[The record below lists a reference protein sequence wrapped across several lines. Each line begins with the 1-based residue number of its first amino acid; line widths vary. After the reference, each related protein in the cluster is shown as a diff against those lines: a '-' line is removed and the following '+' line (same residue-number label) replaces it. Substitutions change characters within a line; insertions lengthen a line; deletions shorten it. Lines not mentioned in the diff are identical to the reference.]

1 MWLFLGLPPDG
12 QLLVEGT
19 PLGSSLG
26 RAQGEVLGEEAR
38 LMPCLYGFLRIRTLR
53 KTCNPL
59 AFVQPFQHLVV
70 WGWYDS
76 IQGVVVWWLD

>member
-12 QLLVEGT
+12 QLLVEGA

-38 LMPCLYGFLRIRTLR
+38 LVPCLDRFLRIRTLR

-59 AFVQPFQHLVV
+59 AFVQPHQHPGVL
-70 WGWYDS
+70 GWSGS
-76 IQGVVVWWLD
+76 IQGGVAWWLD